1 MFRTEILVSHSEQKI
16 THKDPIFT
24 IGSCFSDCM
33 GSKLGDFKFQA
44 LANPF
49 GTVYN
54 PIAIT
59 KLLEY
64 IIRNQT
70 PEEQTYLENQGLYA
84 NYDFHSSFSA
94 VEKEMVSDRIKLS
107 LKQSGNFLKDAK
119 WLIVTL
125 GTSWVYERLDT
136 GDIVSNCHK
145 LPARLFNRRLLTQD
159 QIIAALEPQLAKLKA
174 LNPQLEVILTVSP
187 VRHLKDTLP
196 QNNVSKSILRLV
208 CERLVN
214 ENAFMHYFP
223 SFEIMMD
230 DLRDYRFY
238 KSDMIHPN
246 QDAEDYIWGKFSDA
260 FFDQITLEINKEWA
274 KIRTALNHRPF
285 NPSSSQHQQFIKQT
299 IERILQLEG
308 TLDVNEELEQ
318 LKKQLIAS

>member
-33 GSKLGDFKFQA
+33 GSKLRDFKFQA

-54 PIAIT
+54 PISIV

-94 VEKEMVSDRIKLS
+94 VEKETVSDRIKLS
-107 LKQSGNFLKDAK
+107 LKQSGYFLKDAK

-159 QIIAALEPQLAKLKA
+159 QIIAPLEPQLAKLKA

-208 CERLVN
+208 CERLIN
-214 ENAFMHYFP
+214 ENAYMHYFP

-260 FFDQITLEINKEWA
+260 FFDQTTLEINKEWA
-274 KIRTALNHRPF
+274 KIRAALNHRPF

-318 LKKQLIAS
+318 LKKQLIVS

>member
-16 THKDPIFT
+16 THSDSIFT

-33 GSKLGDFKFQA
+33 GSKLRDFKFQA

-54 PIAIT
+54 PISIA

-64 IIRNQT
+64 IIKNKT

-94 VEKEMVSDRIKLS
+94 VEKETVSDRIKLS
-107 LKQSGNFLKDAK
+107 LKQSGTFLKDTK

-145 LPARLFNRRLLTQD
+145 LPARLFNKRLLTQD
-159 QIIAALEPQLAKLKA
+159 QIIATLEPQLAKLKA

-246 QDAEDYIWGKFSDA
+246 QDAEDYIWGKFSDV
-260 FFDQITLEINKEWA
+260 FFDQNTLEINKEWA